1 MKVSVHFPP
10 QFVDPVEG
18 GRSVYYMYILLDTV
32 ALTASPAPPHCSSD
46 MVSATAAE

>member
-18 GRSVYYMYILLDTV
+18 GRSVYYMYILLDAV
-32 ALTASPAPPHCSSD
+32 ALTASPPHCSSD
-46 MVSATAAE
+46 IVSATAAE